1 MSAPSLIISPH
12 CDDGVFACGDLLA
25 SYPGSVVATVFAGT
39 PSSYGSLTEW
49 DRACGFRDGEDVM
62 ASRREEDARALAV
75 LNARGVW
82 LPFLDSQYGSS
93 PSVAEVAVAL
103 HSLIE
108 REVPGRVAFPL
119 GLFHSDHFLV
129 RDAMLDLAT
138 GAFMPPLAVYVDA
151 LYRRIPN
158 LVEEQCTQIARRG
171 YELSPCGIRAAAH
184 AAQLKRAAVECY
196 RSQLR
201 GLATPGRLGH
211 VDAYEPEQYFDL
223 KVNATIV

>member
-1 MSAPSLIISPH
+1 MSVPWLIISPH
-12 CDDGVFACGDLLA
+12 CDDGVFACGELLA
-25 SYPGSVVATVFAGT
+25 SNPGCVVATVFAGT
-39 PSSYGSLTEW
+39 PSSCEPVTPW
-49 DRACGFRDGEDVM
+49 DRACGFTHGDDVM

-75 LNARGVW
+75 LRARPVW

-103 HSLIE
+103 QALIE
-108 REVPGRVAFPL
+108 REAPGRVVFPL
-119 GLFHSDHFLV
+119 GLFHSDHVLV

-138 GAFMPPLAVYVDA
+138 SASMPPPVVYVDA

-158 LVEEQCTQIARRG
+158 AMDEQRREIARRG
-171 YELSPCGIRAAAH
+171 YALAPCRMRACAH
-184 AAQLKRAAVECY
+184 AAQLKRTAVECY

-211 VDAYEPEQYFDL
+211 LDAYEPEQYFDL